1 MKRISLFL
9 AMALLLAVVP
19 MGAWAEAIAP
29 DGLDLAQDLEAA
41 DEAIE
46 LPGLALDVP
55 NPVSEAIPARRAR
68 RRRTPATSPSTRPTS
83 LTRRSAPM

>member
-41 DEAIE
+41 DETRFRRRFR
-46 LPGLALDVP
+46 P
-55 NPVSEAIPARRAR
+55 RRAR

-83 LTRRSAPM
+83 LTRCSANT